1 MHYDSRPATLFHSQR
16 VGELM
21 VQVVKEA
28 LDRSTCHDRSKTE
41 TPEVD
46 VFDDFTPKLKTS
58 TYGSDE
64 YKGFLEAMGE
74 GLKHH
79 YEVNRHHPEH
89 FDNGVND
96 MTLVDLIEM
105 LADWKA
111 ATERHDDGDLAKSL
125 EIQRERFGLSDQLV
139 AILRNTAQHFGWLP
153 RPKPVG
159 LPIAHCQHLSDEG
172 RGDPSRA
179 GRHKPH
185 RWFDI
190 TSADDRWCFGEDKQR
205 V

>member
-1 MHYDSRPATLFHSQR
+1 MDYDSRPATFLHSQR

-21 VQVVKEA
+21 VQVIKEA
-28 LDRSTCHDRSKTE
+28 LGRSTCHDRSKTE
-41 TPEVD
+41 PPEVE
-46 VFDDFTPKLKTS
+46 VFDEFTPKLKTS

-64 YKGFLEAMGE
+64 YKGYLEAMGE

-79 YEVNRHHPEH
+79 YEHNRHHPE
-89 FDNGVND
+89 FFGEAGVNG

-139 AILRNTAQHFGWLP
+139 VILSGTPPSTSGGCRNP
-153 RPKPVG
+153 SRPG
-159 LPIAHCQHLSDEG
+159 FLLPIAGICQTKAGPIRPELAVTG
-172 RGDPSRA
+172 RPLVR
-179 GRHKPH
+179 R
-185 RWFDI
+185 DI
-190 TSADDRWCFGEDKQR
+190 G
-205 V
+205 